1 MPGYVCK
8 MKKQRNGAGVKLPFS
23 EGCDR
28 VITTT
33 MYYYWGKCVEIFFN
47 VFDKFINEW
56 YLVRALLNI
65 YNTVDNY
72 VTRQKTFSVVYN
84 IFDNT
89 YCKIIIILAC
99 LIYISD

>member
-33 MYYYWGKCVEIFFN
+33 MYYY
-47 VFDKFINEW
+47 
-56 YLVRALLNI
+56 
-65 YNTVDNY
+65 
-72 VTRQKTFSVVYN
+72 
-84 IFDNT
+84 
-89 YCKIIIILAC
+89 
-99 LIYISD
+99 